1 MGVFSSGGIG
11 IDMGSGSTAVYLEN
25 EGVKL
30 REPTCALV
38 NRENASDVLALG
50 RDAQRMAGRTD
61 DASILVAPVIDGGV
75 ADSELAAI
83 LMLSVAEKACEKR
96 RPFEKSRLAVTVPH
110 GATRVE
116 RAALATAT
124 GLAGAKKALI
134 VKAPVAA
141 AIGAGVRI
149 DRPQG
154 VLVISVGCAVT
165 EISILSMNGVVAS
178 RTMKT
183 GSMAF
188 DEAIVRY
195 IRRVKGLVISLG
207 TAEDLKKDIG
217 SAVRPSE
224 TNEVLLR
231 GRHVVTG
238 KPSTESICAMDVY
251 LALNEPI
258 RAIVEAICD
267 ALYNVPPELTGDI
280 LDSGLYLTGGGA
292 LLEGFAERLK
302 TETQLAVNVSASPQ
316 DDAVTGAG
324 KCASDDRLARA
335 LIAAHSA
342 FEV

>member
-1 MGVFSSGGIG
+1 M
-11 IDMGSGSTAVYLEN
+11 
-25 EGVKL
+25 
-30 REPTCALV
+30 
-38 NRENASDVLALG
+38 
-50 RDAQRMAGRTD
+50 
-61 DASILVAPVIDGGV
+61 
-75 ADSELAAI
+75 
-83 LMLSVAEKACEKR
+83 
-96 RPFEKSRLAVTVPH
+96 
-110 GATRVE
+110 
-116 RAALATAT
+116 
-124 GLAGAKKALI
+124 
-134 VKAPVAA
+134 
-141 AIGAGVRI
+141 
-149 DRPQG
+149 
-154 VLVISVGCAVT
+154 LVISVGCAVT

-195 IRRVKGLVISLG
+195 IRRVKGLVISPS

-292 LLEGFAERLK
+292 LLDGFAERLK

-316 DDAVTGAG
+316 DDTVTGAG

>member
-1 MGVFSSGGIG
+1 
-11 IDMGSGSTAVYLEN
+11 
-25 EGVKL
+25 
-30 REPTCALV
+30 
-38 NRENASDVLALG
+38 
-50 RDAQRMAGRTD
+50 
-61 DASILVAPVIDGGV
+61 
-75 ADSELAAI
+75 
-83 LMLSVAEKACEKR
+83 
-96 RPFEKSRLAVTVPH
+96 
-110 GATRVE
+110 
-116 RAALATAT
+116 
-124 GLAGAKKALI
+124 
-134 VKAPVAA
+134 
-141 AIGAGVRI
+141 
-149 DRPQG
+149 
-154 VLVISVGCAVT
+154 
-165 EISILSMNGVVAS
+165 
-178 RTMKT
+178 MK
-183 GSMAF
+183 
-188 DEAIVRY
+188 I
-195 IRRVKGLVISLG
+195 

-292 LLEGFAERLK
+292 LLDGFAERLK

-316 DDAVTGAG
+316 DDTVTGAG

>member
-134 VKAPVAA
+134 
-141 AIGAGVRI
+141 R
-149 DRPQG
+149 Q
-154 VLVISVGCAVT
+154 S
-165 EISILSMNGVVAS
+165 S
-178 RTMKT
+178 RRR
-183 GSMAF
+183 
-188 DEAIVRY
+188 RY
-195 IRRVKGLVISLG
+195 RRG
-207 TAEDLKKDIG
+207 
-217 SAVRPSE
+217 
-224 TNEVLLR
+224 
-231 GRHVVTG
+231 
-238 KPSTESICAMDVY
+238 
-251 LALNEPI
+251 
-258 RAIVEAICD
+258 
-267 ALYNVPPELTGDI
+267 
-280 LDSGLYLTGGGA
+280 
-292 LLEGFAERLK
+292 
-302 TETQLAVNVSASPQ
+302 
-316 DDAVTGAG
+316 
-324 KCASDDRLARA
+324 
-335 LIAAHSA
+335 A
-342 FEV
+342 FESTVRRACS